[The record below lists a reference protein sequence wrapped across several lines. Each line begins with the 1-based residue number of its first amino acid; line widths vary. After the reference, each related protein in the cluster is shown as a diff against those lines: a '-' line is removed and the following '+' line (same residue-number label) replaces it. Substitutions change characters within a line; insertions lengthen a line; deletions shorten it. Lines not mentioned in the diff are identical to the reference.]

1 MKLAE
6 DGDFQIGGVVIVG
19 EKMERDGET
28 GAGVV
33 YVVPVTPHTCVES
46 LLRFSDIDF
55 PAALTDDGVGDI
67 L

>member
-6 DGDFQIGGVVIVG
+6 DGDFQIRGVVIVG
-19 EKMERDGET
+19 EKMEGDGET
-28 GAGVV
+28 GTGVV
-33 YVVPVTPHTCVES
+33 YVVPVTAHTCVES
-46 LLRFSDIDF
+46 LLRFSYIDF